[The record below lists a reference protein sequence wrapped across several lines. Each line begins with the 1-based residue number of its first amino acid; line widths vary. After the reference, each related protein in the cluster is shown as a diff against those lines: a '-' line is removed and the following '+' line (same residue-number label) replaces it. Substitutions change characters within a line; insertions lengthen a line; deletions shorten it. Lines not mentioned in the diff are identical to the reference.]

1 VVVEPWAGAVVL
13 LVWEAL
19 LELGVVFTEVLLAVA
34 DSDSVSVTGQTV
46 VVTGMVEVTT
56 VVDSAGQLVTV
67 VAHWVMVTSEVV

>member
-1 VVVEPWAGAVVL
+1 VVL

-46 VVTGMVEVTT
+46 VVTGMLIRLG
-56 VVDSAGQLVTV
+56 S
-67 VAHWVMVTSEVV
+67 W